1 MPRQPYPLEALR
13 KLRSERAEAQA
24 RSLAA
29 QIARSADAEA
39 RLRERER
46 ERREHEARTAETV
59 HDERQRLVGS
69 NASGT
74 DLQRLVE
81 FEAAARVQ
89 AGALARAEASARQVL
104 AEERA
109 REGELR
115 DELGRLEAGAALVR
129 NHETSFHHQQAELQQ
144 RAEEEAALEQWSARR
159 H

>member
-29 QIARSADAEA
+29 QIARSADADA

-46 ERREHEARTAETV
+46 ERREHEVRTAETV
-59 HDERQRLVGS
+59 HEERQRLGPSQV
-69 NASGT
+69 SGA
-74 DLQRLVE
+74 DLLRLVE
-81 FEAAARVQ
+81 FEDAARVQ
-89 AGALARAEASARQVL
+89 AGALARAEASARKLL

-115 DELGRLEAGAALVR
+115 EELGRLEAQAALVR
-129 NHETSFHHQQAELQQ
+129 DHETSFHDQHAARQQ
-144 RAEEEAALEQWSARR
+144 RADEEAALEQWSARR